1 MAATDDQGREQASTN
16 PIDLIASPDHLKIGD
31 WSDETYSL
39 ASIYDR
45 MVNRWVSPLNDS
57 IPGRTR
63 LAKEQLA
70 RSLAAQVYLSSFR
83 YLPAPKP
90 TASSVPVSQIS
101 QSTEVPDL
109 GHQSQVSS
117 RASST
122 ERGPSSRASST
133 ERDPS
138 SRASSTERG
147 PSSRAS
153 SAERGPDMV
162 QAALAHLRQYT
173 TINPP
178 TGPVSQTP
186 SLLNPEGSPPNP
198 LPKSM
203 ARVLATWELGANPD
217 SHDWKA
223 ATNPSDS
230 DSDTASDHPAS
241 IRARLARKRQ
251 KARDQRR
258 REREDTAASTQT
270 AASSRAPTIAL
281 SQDVSRAASN
291 QPVAGGASLM
301 SSRATSMQPPGF
313 DGGRFNGAARTSRA
327 RARSLRGERVQTRS
341 QTAGTSSPAQSQQ
354 QQRQPPWGG
363 DSGGA
368 FSTVGLSFDDPE
380 QSQSQSREDP
390 GALIGRAVASQ
401 IEPGRHGGR
410 LVVQLPRRKRRRVE
424 GF

>member
-109 GHQSQVSS
+109 GHQSQASS

-122 ERGPSSRASST
+122 ERGSSSRASST
-133 ERDPS
+133 EP
-138 SRASSTERG
+138 G

-178 TGPVSQTP
+178 TAPGSQTP
-186 SLLNPEGSPPNP
+186 SLLNPEGAPPDP

-203 ARVLATWELGANPD
+203 ARVLGTWELGANPD

-251 KARDQRR
+251 KAKDQRR

-281 SQDVSRAASN
+281 SQDVSRAASS
-291 QPVAGGASLM
+291 QPAAGTGGASLR
-301 SSRATSMQPPGF
+301 SSRATSSQPPPPGF
-313 DGGRFNGAARTSRA
+313 DGGRFNNAARTSRA

-341 QTAGTSSPAQSQQ
+341 QTAATSSPAQQQ
-354 QQRQPPWGG
+354 QQQQHPLRGA

-368 FSTVGLSFDDPE
+368 FSTAGLSLGDPD
-380 QSQSQSREDP
+380 QSQSQSQSHEDA
-390 GALIGRAVASQ
+390 GALVGRAVASQ
-401 IEPGRHGGR
+401 IEPGGHGGR

>member
-1 MAATDDQGREQASTN
+1 MAATDNQVHEQASTN

-70 RSLAAQVYLSSFR
+70 RSIAAQVYLSSFR

-90 TASSVPVSQIS
+90 TASSVPFSQIS

-109 GHQSQVSS
+109 GHQSQASS

-122 ERGPSSRASST
+122 ERG
-133 ERDPS
+133 PS

-178 TGPVSQTP
+178 TAPGSQTP
-186 SLLNPEGSPPNP
+186 SLLNPECVPPDP

-203 ARVLATWELGANPD
+203 ARVLATWELGAKPD

-230 DSDTASDHPAS
+230 DSDTGSDHPAS

-258 REREDTAASTQT
+258 REREDTAASAQT

-281 SQDVSRAASN
+281 SQDVSRAASS
-291 QPVAGGASLM
+291 QPVSGGASSM
-301 SSRATSMQPPGF
+301 SSRATSSQPPGF
-313 DGGRFNGAARTSRA
+313 DGGRFNAAARA

-341 QTAGTSSPAQSQQ
+341 QTAATSSPAQSQQ
-354 QQRQPPWGG
+354 QQRQPQWGA

-368 FSTVGLSFDDPE
+368 FSTVGLSFGDPE
-380 QSQSQSREDP
+380 QSQSQSHQDP
-390 GALIGRAVASQ
+390 GALVGRAVASQ